1 MIEWLEENPVSA
13 SMDVQFLR
21 FEVLRLR
28 EISLQMKRERQQLV
42 TVEGAVGGYW
52 RGCIPYLRVIMTL
65 TLDDVKSF
73 FLARGNCLTRA
84 QLDARN
90 SDTRYVTCNY

>member
-1 MIEWLEENPVSA
+1 MIEWLQENPVYA

-21 FEVLRLR
+21 FEVLRLM
-28 EISLQMKRERQQLV
+28 EITLQMQRDRQQLV
-42 TVEGAVGGYW
+42 TVEGAGVGGYW
-52 RGCIPYLRVIMTL
+52 RGCIPYLRVMMTL
-65 TLDDVKSF
+65 TLDDVKLL

-90 SDTRYVTCNY
+90 SDTR